1 MALDYANFRLL
12 AERLI
17 EINGRDLTLVR
28 RDQDNLVDP
37 TEPWRASTEAAEIT
51 FVVKGII
58 IEFEK
63 EDFDGSL
70 VRRGDKR
77 IFIADKSVSD
87 EGGTAA
93 NLKIEDYDHI
103 LDGTTRWTIL
113 KAELIEPGPTR
124 IMYDIHVR
132 Q

>member
-17 EINGRDLTLVR
+17 EANGRDISLVR
-28 RDQDNLVDP
+28 RDQGNPVDP
-37 TEPWRASTEAAEIT
+37 AKPWRGSTEADTAT
-51 FVVKGII
+51 VVVKGIF

-77 IFIADKSVSD
+77 VLIADKSVID
-87 EGGTAA
+87 EGGAIP

-103 LDGTTRWTIL
+103 LDGATRWKIIT
-113 KAELIEPGPTR
+113 AELIEPGPLR
-124 IMYDIHVR
+124 IMFDIQVR

>member
-1 MALDYANFRLL
+1 MALDYVSFRNL

-17 EINGRDLTLVR
+17 EANGRTLSLVR
-28 RDQDNLVDP
+28 RDQGNPADP
-37 TEPWRASTEAAEIT
+37 AKPWRGSTEAAEIT
-51 FVVKGII
+51 VVVKGVF

-63 EDFDGSL
+63 EDFDGAL

-77 IFIADKSVSD
+77 VLIADKSVID
-87 EGGTAA
+87 EGSSAA

-103 LDGTTRWTIL
+103 LDAGVRWKIMQ
-113 KAELIEPGPTR
+113 AELIEPGPIR
-124 IMYDIHVR
+124 IMFDLHVR

>member
-1 MALDYANFRLL
+1 MVDFASFRNL

-17 EINGRDLTLVR
+17 EANGRELSLVR
-28 RDQDNLVDP
+28 RDQGNPTDP
-37 TEPWRASTEAAEIT
+37 AKPWRGSTEAGTIT
-51 FVVKGII
+51 VVVKGVF

-63 EDFDGSL
+63 EDFDGTL

-77 IFIADKSVSD
+77 VLIADKSVTD
-87 EGGTAA
+87 EGGSAA

-103 LDGTTRWTIL
+103 LDGGTRWKIM
-113 KAELIEPGPTR
+113 KAELIAPGDTR
-124 IMYDIHVR
+124 IMFDIHAR

>member
-1 MALDYANFRLL
+1 MALDYASFRLL

-17 EINGRDLTLVR
+17 EANGRDLSLVR
-28 RDQDNLVDP
+28 RDQGNLIDP
-37 TEPWRASTEAAEIT
+37 AKPWRGSTEAAEVT
-51 FVVKGII
+51 VVVKGVF

-77 IFIADKSVSD
+77 ILVADKSVID
-87 EGGTAA
+87 EGGSAT
-93 NLKIEDYDHI
+93 NLKIEDYDHV
-103 LDGTTRWTIL
+103 LDNKVRWKIIT
-113 KAELIEPGPTR
+113 AVLIEPGDTR
-124 IMYDIHVR
+124 IMFDLQVR

>member
-1 MALDYANFRLL
+1 MALDYTSFRLL

-17 EINGRDLTLVR
+17 ESNGRSLSLVR
-28 RDQDNLVDP
+28 RDQGNPTDP
-37 TEPWRASTEAAEIT
+37 AKPWRGSTEAAEVT
-51 FVVKGII
+51 VVVKGVF

-63 EDFDGSL
+63 EDFDGTL

-77 IFIADKSVSD
+77 ILIADKSVTD
-87 EGGTAA
+87 EGGTSS

-103 LDGTTRWTIL
+103 LDAGVRWKIMQ
-113 KAELIEPGPTR
+113 AELIEPGSTR
-124 IMYDIHVR
+124 IMFDIHVR

>member
-1 MALDYANFRLL
+1 MVDYVSLRNL

-17 EINGRDLTLVR
+17 EANGRDLALVR
-28 RDQDNLVDP
+28 RDQANPIDP
-37 TEPWRASTEAAEIT
+37 AKPWRGSTEAATIT
-51 FVVKGII
+51 VGVKGVV

-77 IFIADKSVSD
+77 ILAADKSVID
-87 EGGTAA
+87 EGGSAT

-103 LDGTTRWTIL
+103 LDGTTRWKIIE
-113 KAELIEPGPTR
+113 AEVIAPGPIR
-124 IMYDIHVR
+124 IFYDIHVR

>member
-1 MALDYANFRLL
+1 MVDFVSFRNL

-17 EINGRDLTLVR
+17 ETNGRDLSLVR
-28 RDQDNLVDP
+28 RDQGNPIDP
-37 TEPWRASTEAAEIT
+37 TKPWRGSTEAATIT
-51 FVVKGII
+51 VVVKGVF

-63 EDFDGSL
+63 EDFDGTL

-77 IFIADKSVSD
+77 VLIADKSVID

-103 LDGTTRWTIL
+103 LDVGVRWKIEKT
-113 KAELIEPGPTR
+113 ELIQPGPLR
-124 IMYDIHVR
+124 IMFDLQVR

>member
-1 MALDYANFRLL
+1 MVDYVSLQNL

-17 EINGRDLTLVR
+17 EHNGRSLSLVR
-28 RDQDNLVDP
+28 RDQGNLVNP
-37 TEPWRASTEAAEIT
+37 AQPWRASTEAALIT
-51 FVVKGII
+51 VIVQGVF
-58 IEFEK
+58 IEYEK

-77 IFIADKSVSD
+77 ILIAAKSVTD
-87 EGGTAA
+87 EGGSAF

-103 LDGTTRWTIL
+103 LDAPVRWKIIA
-113 KAELIEPGPTR
+113 AEVIEPGPLR
-124 IMYDIHVR
+124 IMFDLQVR

>member
-1 MALDYANFRLL
+1 MVDYVSFQNL

-17 EINGRDLTLVR
+17 ETNGRVLSLVR
-28 RDQDNLVDP
+28 RDQGNLIDP
-37 TEPWRASTEAAEIT
+37 AKPWRGSTEAAEIVV
-51 FVVKGII
+51 VVKGVF

-63 EDFDGSL
+63 EDFDGTL

-77 IFIADKSVSD
+77 VLIAAKSVTD
-87 EGGTAA
+87 EGGSAS

-103 LDGTTRWTIL
+103 LDATTRWKIITV
-113 KAELIEPGPTR
+113 ELIEPGPLR
-124 IMYDIHVR
+124 IMFDLQVR

>member
-1 MALDYANFRLL
+1 MVDYASFRLL

-17 EINGRDLTLVR
+17 EANGRELTLVR
-28 RDQDNLVDP
+28 RDQGNLTDP
-37 TEPWRASTEAAEIT
+37 AKPWRGSTEADTIT
-51 FVVKGII
+51 VVVKGVFT
-58 IEFEK
+58 EFEK
-63 EDFDGSL
+63 EDFDGTL

-77 IFIADKSVSD
+77 VLISDKSVSD
-87 EGGTAA
+87 ESSAL

-103 LDGTTRWTIL
+103 LDGKVRWKIM
-113 KAELIEPGPTR
+113 KPELIEPGDTR

>member
-1 MALDYANFRLL
+1 MVNFASFRLL

-17 EINGRDLTLVR
+17 EANGRTISLVR
-28 RDQDNLVDP
+28 RDQGNPVDP
-37 TEPWRASTEAAEIT
+37 AKPWRGSTEAATIT
-51 FVVKGII
+51 FDVKGVF

-63 EDFDGSL
+63 EDFDGTL

-77 IFIADKSVSD
+77 VLIADKSVTD
-87 EGGTAA
+87 EGGGAV

-103 LDGTTRWTIL
+103 LDGGIRWKIMR
-113 KAELIEPGPTR
+113 AELIEPGPIR
-124 IMYDIHVR
+124 IMFDIHVR

>member
-1 MALDYANFRLL
+1 MVDYASFRLL

-17 EINGRDLTLVR
+17 ESNGRELSLVR
-28 RDQDNLVDP
+28 RDQGSLIDP
-37 TEPWRASTEAAEIT
+37 AQPWRGSTEADEIT
-51 FVVKGII
+51 VVVKGVF

-63 EDFDGSL
+63 EDFDGTL

-77 IFIADKSVSD
+77 VLISDKSVSD
-87 EGGTAA
+87 EGGSAA

-103 LDGTTRWTIL
+103 LDGGTRWKIMTV
-113 KAELIEPGPTR
+113 ELIEPGDTR
-124 IMYDIHVR
+124 IMFDIHVR